1 MQANGRARFAP
12 TKGKKH
18 MSDFIKEFTD
28 QNFSE
33 EVLQSPLP
41 VMVDFWAEWCG
52 PCKMLGPIIESLAPE
67 YEGQVT
73 IGKLNIETSPKMA
86 AKYGVTSIP
95 TLLFFKNGNIVEQHS
110 GLLAKGP
117 LKAKIDGAF
126 K

>member
-1 MQANGRARFAP
+1 
-12 TKGKKH
+12 
-18 MSDFIKEFTD
+18 MSNSIKEFTD
-28 QNFSE
+28 QNFSD
-33 EVLQSPLP
+33 EVLSSDLP
-41 VMVDFWAEWCG
+41 VVVDFWAEWCG
-52 PCKMLGPIIESLAPE
+52 PCKMLGPIIESIAPE
-67 YEGQVT
+67 YDGRVA

-95 TLLFFKNGNIVEQHS
+95 TLLFFKDGNIVGQHS